1 MQKNAE
7 NAILKH
13 RLEQPDNFFLENSQ
27 ILQDTNVDTPIRQAA
42 GALLAEDVVYHNVPI
57 DPIHGRDATI
67 SMLGMFSA
75 PCTAIEWVVVR
86 EMEQGNVVVNERVDR
101 FGYPNGWLD
110 LPVMGVWEVG
120 DDGLITLWRDYFDMG
135 TYMNRL
141 AELTADG
148 A

>member
-1 MQKNAE
+1 MSALDTVRSFIA
-7 NAILKH
+7 AIEARDL
-13 RLEQPDNFFLENSQ
+13 D
-27 ILQDTNVDTPIRQAA
+27 AA
-42 GALLAEDVVYHNVPI
+42 GALLAQDVVYHNVPI

-67 SMLGMFSA
+67 AMLGMFSA

-86 EMEQGNVVVNERVDR
+86 ELEQGNVVINERVDR

>member
-1 MQKNAE
+1 MSALDTVRSFIA
-7 NAILKH
+7 AIEARDL
-13 RLEQPDNFFLENSQ
+13 D
-27 ILQDTNVDTPIRQAA
+27 AA

-75 PCTAIEWVVVR
+75 PCTGIEWVIVR

-141 AELTADG
+141 AELTAE
-148 A
+148 AE

>member
-1 MQKNAE
+1 
-7 NAILKH
+7 
-13 RLEQPDNFFLENSQ
+13 
-27 ILQDTNVDTPIRQAA
+27 
-42 GALLAEDVVYHNVPI
+42 
-57 DPIHGRDATI
+57 
-67 SMLGMFSA
+67 MLGMFSA
-75 PCTAIEWVVVR
+75 PCTAIEWVIVR
-86 EMEQGNVVVNERVDR
+86 EMEQGNVVINERVDR

-141 AELTADG
+141 AELTAEG